1 MELEHLST
9 EQIEAG
15 MPDVFASP
23 QNLGE
28 LEAIVVRPESDKR
41 ETREAVHLSPE
52 GGVEGDRWASSKAED
67 GGPEPCAQVSLM
79 NARLLKMIARDEE
92 RMPLAGDNL
101 VVDLDLSEANL
112 PVGQR
117 LTVGEVLLEITDL
130 PHTGCSKFA
139 ERFGTDA
146 LRYINA
152 AERRSLRLRGLF
164 ARVLKAGTVRVGD
177 VIQKVE

>member
-1 MELEHLST
+1 MEIEHLS
-9 EQIEAG
+9 EDQIEAG
-15 MPDVFASP
+15 MPAVFASP
-23 QNLGE
+23 QNRGQ

-41 ETREAVHLSPE
+41 ETREAVYLSPE
-52 GGVEGDRWASSKAED
+52 GGVEGDRWASSKAQD

-79 NARLLKMIARDEE
+79 NGRLLRMIAKDDE
-92 RMPLAGDNL
+92 RIPLAGDNL
-101 VVDLDLSEANL
+101 IVDLDLSEANL
-112 PVGQR
+112 PIGQR
-117 LTVGEVLLEITDL
+117 LTVGEVLMEITDL

-164 ARVLKAGTVRVGD
+164 ARVLKAGTVQVGD
-177 VIQKVE
+177 AVQKID

>member
-1 MELEHLST
+1 MELEHLT
-9 EQIEAG
+9 IEQIEAD

-23 QNLGE
+23 KNRGE
-28 LEAIVVRPESDKR
+28 LEAIVVRPESEKR
-41 ETREAVHLSPE
+41 ESREAVYLSPE
-52 GGVEGDRWASSKAED
+52 GGVDGDRWASSKAQD
-67 GGPEPCAQVSLM
+67 GGPEPRAQVSLM
-79 NARLLKMIARDEE
+79 NARLLKMIARDEK

-112 PVGQR
+112 PVGQK
-117 LTVGEVLLEITDL
+117 LTVGEVLMEVTDL

-164 ARVLKAGTVRVGD
+164 TRVLEAGTVRVGD
-177 VIQKVE
+177 IAEKVE